1 MTRSRPQPGPP
12 MPQTPRQISDS
23 VLLSAW
29 VLADHVHATDVDG
42 DLVFL
47 DVAAD
52 AYYCLPGATAQVEIA
67 SNGWSVAIEDEM
79 LAAELQQANLV
90 RPLAAGFNRPDR
102 TRPNPPQ
109 ASAIRY
115 EHPRPRPGDIQA
127 VITTTLDVA
136 LNYRGR
142 PFHEIIDRTSAAS
155 RRGRPP
161 RRDLLEVVDGFHRWI
176 PFAPLSGKCLLRA
189 FALLRLLQREGHS
202 ASWVFGVST
211 WPFQAHCWLQV
222 GELVLDDTCERVA
235 AYRPILVV

>member
-1 MTRSRPQPGPP
+1 MPHTSRP
-12 MPQTPRQISDS
+12 ISDS
-23 VLLSAW
+23 GFPTVW

-52 AYYCLPGATAQVEIA
+52 AYYCLYGAEAQVEIA
-67 SNGWSVAIEDEM
+67 SNGWSVAIGDEA
-79 LAAELQQANLV
+79 LAVELQQAEFI
-90 RPLAAGFNRPDR
+90 RPMAAGFSQPDR
-102 TRPNPPQ
+102 LKPPPPL

-115 EHPRPRPGDIQA
+115 EHPPPRAGDIPE

-142 PFHEIIDRTSAAS
+142 PFREIINRTSAAGGL
-155 RRGRPP
+155 GRSSH
-161 RRDLLEVVDGFHRWI
+161 RDLLDVVDDFHRWI

-189 FALLRLLQREGHS
+189 FALLRVLQREGHS